1 MNTIHYVNPSLYDID
16 LFNFYINKETK
27 YSFNIFEFSSL
38 IFLSNF
44 NTSNAINMDAQ
55 TNNAIDMNLIFSV
68 CSSLQKN
75 NIIFKEKLMFKFET
89 LLWEEKFKIEINLN
103 LVIINYLKIYF
114 KFL

>member
-27 YSFNIFEFSSL
+27 YSFIIIAFSSL
-38 IFLSNF
+38 NFLSNF
-44 NTSNAINMDAQ
+44 NTSNAINMNDMAIDAQ

-75 NIIFKEKLMFKFET
+75 NIIFK
-89 LLWEEKFKIEINLN
+89 
-103 LVIINYLKIYF
+103 
-114 KFL
+114 